1 MTKICK
7 DGFTECPLNKHR
19 DIYNITY
26 TQNILSGRYKNIIVW
41 ILKNENKRYTDIKSF
56 LQGISQGSL
65 TKQLRE
71 LEEDGIIHREVFPE
85 VPPKVVY
92 SLTEKGK
99 ALIKIIE
106 MMDDFGQAFGTTSEE
121 IPSAFEH

>member
-7 DGFTECPLNKHR
+7 DGFTECPLNEHR

-41 ILKNENKRYTDIKSF
+41 ILKDENKRYSDIKSF
-56 LQGISQGSL
+56 LHGISQGSL

-71 LEEDGIIHREVFPE
+71 LEEDGILHREVFPE
-85 VPPKVVY
+85 VPPKVIY
-92 SLTEKGK
+92 SLTEKGR

-106 MMDDFGQAFGTTSEE
+106 MMDQFGEIYGVSSEE
-121 IPSAFEH
+121 TDISFEH